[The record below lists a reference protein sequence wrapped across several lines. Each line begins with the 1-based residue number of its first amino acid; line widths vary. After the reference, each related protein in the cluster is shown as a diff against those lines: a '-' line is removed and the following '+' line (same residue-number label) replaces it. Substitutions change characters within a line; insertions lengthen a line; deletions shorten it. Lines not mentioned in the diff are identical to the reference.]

1 MGFNLLLY
9 ARAIGSGANGSMLDH
24 VNGDAAG
31 AIAAVFLL
39 FVLYIAIRVI
49 ISFRQEKDEELSRS
63 RRILEHTKRHVK
75 FKKK

>member
-1 MGFNLLLY
+1 MVFNLLLNTQV
-9 ARAIGSGANGSMLDH
+9 IGSGANGSMLDH

-39 FVLYIAIRVI
+39 FILYIAIRVI
-49 ISFRQEKDEELSRS
+49 ISFRQEKDQELIRS
-63 RRILEHTKRHVK
+63 RRILELTKCHVK